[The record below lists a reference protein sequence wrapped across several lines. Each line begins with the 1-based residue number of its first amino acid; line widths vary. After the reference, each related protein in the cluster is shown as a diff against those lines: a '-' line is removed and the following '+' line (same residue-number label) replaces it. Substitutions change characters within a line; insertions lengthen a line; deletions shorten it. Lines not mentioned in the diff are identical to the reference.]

1 MIIRWGPEN
10 IIEENDQFLVVYK
23 PAGLA
28 VQSGRASQTDLE
40 HLLLNYLADR
50 RGDARASSPRIF
62 VIHRL
67 DQPVEGIMVFAKT
80 AGAAAALS
88 SQIQKQQITKEYVAV
103 VGGIPNE
110 REGRLTDWLRK
121 DGKTNAARVV
131 RPDVPGAKKAVLEY
145 RCLEKLPEGRALL
158 GIRLLTGR
166 HHQIRAQMAHAG
178 WPLLGDQKYNP
189 KADANKKDFPA
200 LCAFRLT
207 FRHPRTGKRVSYQTE
222 PKGQWFR
229 ECKFFLNGFLNSE
242 EKLPESID

>member
-1 MIIRWGPEN
+1 MKKRGMRNDNQMGSGKYYRKRMISSLWSINR
-10 IIEENDQFLVVYK
+10 QAF
-23 PAGLA
+23 A

-62 VIHRL
+62 VTHRL

-121 DGKTNAARVV
+121 DGKTNVGQGSAARCTRSKKGSAGIPVSGEAAGGKSAAWD
-131 RPDVPGAKKAVLEY
+131 RLPPDRDGIIRSEPRWLTPVGLCWEIRNTIRRQMPIKKIFLPCVLS
-145 RCLEKLPEGRALL
+145 
-158 GIRLLTGR
+158 
-166 HHQIRAQMAHAG
+166 
-178 WPLLGDQKYNP
+178 D
-189 KADANKKDFPA
+189 
-200 LCAFRLT
+200 
-207 FRHPRTGKRVSYQTE
+207 
-222 PKGQWFR
+222 
-229 ECKFFLNGFLNSE
+229 
-242 EKLPESID
+242 